1 MKIQIKR
8 IYENH
13 SPQDGFRILV
23 DRLWPRGI
31 KKEKAKID
39 LWFKEI
45 APSDKLRRWFKHEIS
60 KWKEFKKRYQEEIKQ
75 NKENLKKLIS
85 IIKDK
90 KIVTLVFSAKDEKHN
105 NAVVLKEIL
114 MRSKLK

>member
-8 IYENH
+8 IYENY
-13 SPQDGFRILV
+13 SPQDGFRVLV

-45 APSDKLRRWFKHEIS
+45 APSDKLRKWFKHDIS
-60 KWKEFKKRYQEEIKQ
+60 KWEEFKKRYQEEIKQ
-75 NKENLKKLIS
+75 NKESFKKLIS

-105 NAVVLKEIL
+105 NAVILKEIL